1 ILIGEN
7 AELAGGVL
15 PAGMSAPLA
24 VKLKQAMTIP
34 AGQPLPTALT
44 LNFTSLVY
52 DTPIPVDVTISAVPT
67 APTGAIWTVPK
78 GMDALQSRTSNG
90 GTNYWSPGD
99 VIPVGTVITGWS
111 GNGRIPAG
119 TTIPSNVFP
128 NGIPI

>member
-1 ILIGEN
+1 GNILIGEN

-24 VKLKQAMTIP
+24 VKLKQAMTIR

-67 APTGAIWTVPK
+67 APTGADWTVPQ
-78 GMDALQSRTSNG
+78 GMDS
-90 GTNYWSPGD
+90 
-99 VIPVGTVITGWS
+99 
-111 GNGRIPAG
+111 
-119 TTIPSNVFP
+119 
-128 NGIPI
+128 